1 MKLHLLDRSSLENN
15 SFTIKKNNHPYF
27 LKVWHYHPEL
37 ELVIILKST
46 GTRFIGDDIDKFQEG
61 DVVLVGKNLP
71 HMLLNDDEYF
81 NASSNLRAEAI
92 AVHFKKE
99 FLGFDFFNT
108 PEMKH
113 ISDLFERANQ
123 GIKFNAIGTDIIED
137 IEQIFTLNDFDRTM
151 KLINILNVL
160 AKHKDYHL
168 LSSIG
173 FVNSFGKSESKDL
186 DKIYEYIFKN
196 FTKEITL
203 KDVADIAK
211 MNPSSFSRLF
221 KRINRKTFKRYLNEI
236 RIGYACKLLMEK
248 KYNISYV
255 CYESG
260 FNNISN
266 FNRQFKIIT
275 KMPPSQ
281 YISKHLN

>member
-15 SFTIKKNNHPYF
+15 SFTIKNNNHPYF

-37 ELVIILKST
+37 ELVVILKST
-46 GTRFIGDDIDKFQEG
+46 GTRFIGDSIEKFQEG
-61 DVVLVGKNLP
+61 DVVLIGKNLP

-81 NASSNLRAEAI
+81 NTSSNLRAEAI

-99 FLGFDFFNT
+99 FLGFDFFNI
-108 PEMKH
+108 PEMRH

-123 GIKFNAIGTDIIED
+123 GIKFNAIGTDIVED
-137 IEQIFTLNDFDRTM
+137 IDQIFTLNSFDRTM
-151 KLINILNVL
+151 KFINVLDVL
-160 AKHKDYHL
+160 AKHNDYHL

-196 FTKEITL
+196 FTKEISL

-211 MNPSSFSRLF
+211 MNPSSFSRFF